1 MSGKNNKIMNT
12 YDVHET
18 LYQNYKKKKII
29 TVGQQLSLYNG
40 ANMA

>member
-18 LYQNYKKKKII
+18 LYQNYKKKII